1 MATDCRA
8 AAAKVLAQVMAG
20 QSLAQALPPM
30 LERVPP
36 RDRPLLQQ
44 LCYGTSRNYHRLQSL
59 LRQLLTKPLKDK
71 DRDIQGLL
79 LVGLYQLD
87 DTRIPD
93 HAAVAATVEATKFLK
108 KSWARGLSNAV
119 LRRYLR
125 ERESLA
131 AQLTDAQRASHPN
144 WLYKALYQQW
154 PEQAAQIIA
163 ANNSQPPM
171 VLRVNGLR
179 GNRAAYLAQLAQSG
193 IKARP
198 GLLSEQAIYLDE
210 PQDVA
215 TLPGFE
221 QGQVSVQD
229 EAAQLAAPLLGARS
243 GERIL
248 DACAAPG
255 GKTCHI
261 LELEP
266 AVAELYAAD
275 IEQERLQRVTENLQR
290 LNLDAHLLAMDC
302 AKPDGRLAAATFDRI
317 LVDAPCSA
325 SGVIR
330 RHPDIKL
337 LRRADD
343 IQSFAAQQMAIMR
356 GLWPLLTPGGTLL
369 YVTCSILHPE
379 NDALVQ
385 AFLAETDDARLQ
397 TIEADWGATTA
408 TGRQLL
414 PGLLGTDGLFFSR
427 LQKSPG

>member
-59 LRQLLTKPLKDK
+59 LRQLLAKPLKDK

-108 KSWARGLSNAV
+108 KPWARGLSNAV

-144 WLYKALYQQW
+144 WLYKAIYQQW
-154 PEQAAQIIA
+154 PEQATQIIA
-163 ANNSQPPM
+163 ANNSQPPL
-171 VLRVNGLR
+171 VLRVNR
-179 GNRAAYLAQLAQSG
+179 QHGNRSAYLAQLAQSG

-221 QGQVSVQD
+221 QGLVSVQD
-229 EAAQLAAPLLGARS
+229 EAAQLAAPLLGARR

-275 IEQERLQRVTENLQR
+275 VEPERLQRVGENLLR
-290 LNLDAHLLAMDC
+290 LNLDAHLLTMDC
-302 AKPDGRLAAATFDRI
+302 AKPDDRLAAATFDRI

-337 LRRADD
+337 LRRAED
-343 IQSFAAQQMAIMR
+343 IQSFADQQLAIMR
-356 GLWPLLTPGGTLL
+356 GLWPLLRPGGTLL
-369 YVTCSILHPE
+369 YVTCSILHLE

-385 AFLAETDDARLQ
+385 AFLAETDDANLQ
-397 TIEADWGATTA
+397 AIDGEWGTATA

>member
-93 HAAVAATVEATKFLK
+93 HAAVAATVEATRSLK
-108 KSWARGLSNAV
+108 KPWAKSLSNAI

-131 AQLTDAQRASHPN
+131 TQLTDAQRASHPN
-144 WLYKALYQQW
+144 WLHKAIYQQW

-179 GNRAAYLAQLAQSG
+179 GNRTAYLAQLAQSG

-221 QGQVSVQD
+221 QGLVSVQD
-229 EAAQLAAPLLGARS
+229 EAAQLAASLLGARS
-243 GERIL
+243 GEQIL

-266 AVAELYAAD
+266 AVKELYAAD
-275 IEQERLQRVTENLQR
+275 VEQDRLQRVSENLLR
-290 LNLDAHLLAMDC
+290 LNLDAHLLTMDC
-302 AKPDGRLAAATFDRI
+302 AKPDDRLTAATFDRI

-343 IQSFAAQQMAIMR
+343 IQSFADQQIAIMR
-356 GLWPLLTPGGTLL
+356 GLWPLLKPGGTLL

-385 AFLAETDDARLQ
+385 AFLAETNDANLQ
-397 TIEADWGATTA
+397 AIDGEWGTATA

-414 PGLLGTDGLFFSR
+414 PAILGTDGLFFSR